1 MSQIKIEHLHYTYE
15 NGFEPV
21 FRDVSLTLDTDW
33 RLGLVGRN
41 GRGKTT
47 LLRLL
52 AGELDSAGAI
62 RAAVRFSYFPFPL
75 PPGAQAQDAL
85 SVAREAVAPFA
96 AMERRMEQL
105 LARGD
110 EAALA
115 EYGELEA
122 RYAALDGY
130 TIDALLTREA
140 ARLGVGEAAL
150 SRPFS
155 TLSGGERVKLL
166 LAALFLRKNNF
177 LLIDEP
183 TNHLDLQGRA
193 LLGRYLAGKRGFLL
207 VSHDRALL
215 DAAVDHVLSINR
227 ADLELQQGNYS
238 SWKENRDRR
247 DAWELAR
254 DERLRGE
261 IRRMEEAAAR
271 SADWGRAVEASKYDT
286 RNSGL
291 RVDRGYIGAKAA
303 RMMQS
308 AKNLQN
314 RQARALEEK
323 RSLLQNLEEE
333 APLKISALAPARRQ
347 LLRAEGLTVG
357 YGARPL
363 FAPLDFVLEQG
374 QRLALTGPNGSG
386 KTTLLRLLAGQ
397 QVCHGG
403 LLWRQN
409 GLSVPVV
416 PQDTGG
422 LRGPLRD
429 WPRDNGLDP
438 PLFFAILRKLGFERS
453 QFELDAERCSEGQ
466 KKKLLLAASLARPA
480 HLYLWDEPLNYL
492 DVASREQIEEL
503 LLAGRASMIFV
514 EHDVRFVE
522 RVATG
527 KITLER
533 REAAPHCAG
542 RGEGARG

>member
-15 NGFEPV
+15 DGFEPV

-52 AGELDSAGAI
+52 NGELDSAGAI
-62 RAAVRFSYFPFPL
+62 RASVRFSYFPFSL
-75 PPGAQAQDAL
+75 PPGAQQQPAL
-85 SVAREAVAPFA
+85 SAAKEAVAPFA

-105 LARGD
+105 LACGD
-110 EAALA
+110 PQALA
-115 EYGELEA
+115 EYGELEGE
-122 RYAALDGY
+122 YAALDGY

-140 ARLGVGEAAL
+140 ARLGVGEDAL

-155 TLSGGERVKLL
+155 SLSGGERVKLL

-215 DAAVDHVLSINR
+215 DAAADHILSINR

-247 DAWELAR
+247 DAWEQAR

-271 SADWGRAVEASKYDT
+271 TADWGRAVESTKYGT

-333 APLKISALAPARRQ
+333 APLKIGALACGQRR
-347 LLRAEGLTVG
+347 LLRAEKLTAG
-357 YGARPL
+357 YGAAPL
-363 FAPLDFVLEQG
+363 FAPLDFELEQG
-374 QRLALTGPNGSG
+374 ERLALTGPNGSG

-397 QVCHGG
+397 DVQHTG
-403 LLWRQN
+403 LLWRQS
-409 GLSVPVV
+409 GLTVSVV

-422 LRGPLRD
+422 LCGPLRD
-429 WPRDNGLDP
+429 WPRAHGLEP
-438 PLFFAILRKLGFERS
+438 SLFFAILRKLGFERS
-453 QFELDAERCSEGQ
+453 QFELDAARCSDGQ
-466 KKKLLLAASLARPA
+466 KKKLLLAVSLARPA

-492 DVASREQIEEL
+492 DVTSREQIEEL
-503 LLAGRASMIFV
+503 LLTSAATMIFV
-514 EHDVRFVE
+514 EHDARFVE
-522 RVATG
+522 QVATG
-527 KITLER
+527 RIELHR
-533 REAAPHCAG
+533 IG
-542 RGEGARG
+542 S